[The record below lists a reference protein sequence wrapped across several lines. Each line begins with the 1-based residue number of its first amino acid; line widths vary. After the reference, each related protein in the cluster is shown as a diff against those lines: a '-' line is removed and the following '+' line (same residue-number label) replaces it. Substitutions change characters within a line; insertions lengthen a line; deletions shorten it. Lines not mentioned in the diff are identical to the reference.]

1 VAEILFSLLPIFA
14 LIVLGGVFRA
24 SGFLDAGFWRPAEKL
39 TYFIL
44 LPALL
49 VENLATSDLA
59 SLTLY
64 GPGLIILVSLVAMTA
79 LLLLLRRRV
88 ASDGPGF
95 SSVVQGA
102 IRFNSYIGFA
112 AASAL
117 YGRPGLTLA
126 AIAVLALVPVGNTI
140 SVIALARYGRGK
152 PPSLRATAKAV
163 IGNPL
168 ILACLLGAALGL
180 MGIGLP
186 FGLAPLLHILGTA
199 ALPLGL
205 LAVGAAL
212 DLTAFRA
219 NPREIAASV
228 AAKLVA
234 VPILSWASGW
244 LLGIGGVALAVTILF
259 QALPTAPSSYIMA
272 RQLGGDHKL
281 MAAILTVQTLA
292 SVITLP
298 VVLWLLG

>member
-1 VAEILFSLLPIFA
+1 MAEILSSLLPIFA
-14 LIVLGGVFRA
+14 LIVLGALFRA

-49 VENLATSDLA
+49 IENLATADLA
-59 SLTLY
+59 ALPLY
-64 GPGLIILVSLVAMTA
+64 GPALIILVSLLVTLA
-79 LLLLLRRRV
+79 LLLRLRRQI
-88 ASDGPGF
+88 APSGPEF
-95 SSVVQGA
+95 TSVLQGA
-102 IRFNSYIGFA
+102 IRFNSYIGLA
-112 AASAL
+112 AAAAL
-117 YGRPGLTLA
+117 YGKPGLTVA
-126 AIAVLALVPVGNTI
+126 AIAILALVPVGNTI
-140 SVIALARYGRGK
+140 SVLALARYGSGK
-152 PPSLRATAKAV
+152 APGAWATARAV

-168 ILACLLGAALGL
+168 ILACLIGAALGL
-180 MGIGLP
+180 SRTGLP
-186 FGLAPLLHILGTA
+186 FGAAPLLHILGTA

-212 DLTAFRA
+212 DFASFRA

-234 VPILSWASGW
+234 VPILSWASGR
-244 LLGIGGVALAVTILF
+244 LLGIGGVTLAVTILF

-272 RQLGGDHKL
+272 RQLGGDATL

-292 SVITLP
+292 SVVTLP
-298 VVLWLLG
+298 VVLWLLS